1 MWHHQP
7 TPISTSHLLPPCP
20 TLFIH
25 HWNTLIRTLP
35 LVPAQCECVFI
46 HHWNKDTSLIRTL
59 PLVPAQC
66 ECVFI
71 HHWNKDTSL
80 IRTLPLV
87 PAQCEC
93 VFIHSWNKGT
103 SLVSAKWYGLRTPH
117 NDVCVYMHNT
127 LMQQQLSQANS
138 SSDHPEEHQGLLH
151 SSR

>member
-1 MWHHQP
+1 M
-7 TPISTSHLLPPCP
+7 IHLLSWDIPPCSS
-20 TLFIH
+20 TMGECVFIH
-25 HWNTLIRTLP
+25 HWNKDTSLIRTLP

-93 VFIHSWNKGT
+93 VYSSSHNVNCISRTLAVIYPPFSSHFLKHNNYNGIF
-103 SLVSAKWYGLRTPH
+103 LRTE
-117 NDVCVYMHNT
+117 C
-127 LMQQQLSQANS
+127 S
-138 SSDHPEEHQGLLH
+138 
-151 SSR
+151 